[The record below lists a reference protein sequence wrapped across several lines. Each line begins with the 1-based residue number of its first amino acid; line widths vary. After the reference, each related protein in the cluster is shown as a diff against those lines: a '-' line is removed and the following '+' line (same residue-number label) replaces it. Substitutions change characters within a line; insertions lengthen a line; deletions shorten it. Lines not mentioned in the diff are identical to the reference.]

1 MVSRLRNLLILL
13 VLFASACIPGSSKRI
28 QNENITIAQ
37 IQGCAHKSPF
47 AGKSVEG
54 VRGVVTA
61 KVYNGFYMQSFD
73 PDGLECSSEGIF
85 VFTDEFPEVIPGDE
99 VRINGLVQEFLPGA
113 IEDKNLTITEIVNP
127 EVNIIS
133 TGNSLPPEVEI
144 GYRGRRLPDQII
156 DNDSL
161 ADFDPDEDG
170 VDFYESLESMLV
182 SVEGG
187 VVVGPRNAFNEIV
200 IIPQEFRQLN
210 QMSSIG
216 ALIQTENDANPE
228 RLILNLNQENKQ
240 SVSIGAV
247 LQDKVIGVM
256 DYSYGN
262 YKVKVFGIVQ
272 LSETFPVTTG
282 LITQENTLTLVTY
295 NVENLSVQDE
305 DRKFR
310 AIASDIVDDL
320 SAPDIILLHEV
331 MDDSGIEDDGNVSAA
346 KTISRLLEAVVRE
359 GGPVYSLLTVNPE
372 DNTNGGIPGGNIR
385 SVLLYRSDSGLFPV
399 EDSRYIALS
408 QNPTVIGSNK
418 WPFSATRKPLVA
430 LLDWQGHRLLVV
442 VVHLTSRGL
451 DSPLFGSVQPI
462 ERLEEQKRIAQAEF
476 LVQFLTDFH
485 KNHPEIP
492 IVLAGDVNDDPWSK
506 TLSELTSRTLY
517 DAGKTITDDER
528 FSYIL
533 DGNAIQ
539 LDHVLVSDPDS
550 IVQYTIPHLN
560 SVFDHNLQISDHD
573 PVLIELDF
581 GSSN

>member
-1 MVSRLRNLLILL
+1 MPRLRNLLILL
-13 VLFASACIPGSSKRI
+13 VLFTSGCISGSSKRI
-28 QNENITIAQ
+28 NNEIITIAQ

-47 AGKSVEG
+47 TGKSVEG

-61 KVYNGFYMQSFD
+61 KAYNGFYMQSFN
-73 PDGLECSSEGIF
+73 PDGLDCSSEGIF
-85 VFTDEFPEVIPGDE
+85 VFTDEFAEVIPGDE

-113 IEDKNLTITEIVNP
+113 VEDKNLTITEIINP

-170 VDFYESLESMLV
+170 ADFYESLESMLV

-200 IIPQEFRQLN
+200 IIPQEFRKLN
-210 QMSSIG
+210 QMSSAG

-240 SVSIGAV
+240 SISIGAV
-247 LQDKVIGVM
+247 LQEQVIGVM

-262 YKVKVFGIVQ
+262 YKVKAFGIVQ
-272 LSETFPVTTG
+272 LSETFPMTTG
-282 LITQENTLTLVTY
+282 LKTQENTLSLVTY
-295 NVENLSVQDE
+295 NVENLSIQDE
-305 DRKFR
+305 ERKFR
-310 AIASDIVDDL
+310 AIASDIIDDL
-320 SAPDIILLHEV
+320 KMPDIILLHEV

-346 KTISRLLEAVVRE
+346 KTINRLIDAIVRE
-359 GGPVYSLLTVNPE
+359 GGPVYSLLTVDPE

-399 EDSRYIALS
+399 EDSRYMALN

-430 LLDWQGHRLLVV
+430 LMDWQGHRFLVV
-442 VVHLTSRGL
+442 AVHLTSRGL

-462 ERLEEQKRIAQAEF
+462 ERLEEQKRIAQAA
-476 LVQFLTDFH
+476 LLMQFLTDFH
-485 KNHPEIP
+485 QKHPEMP
-492 IVLAGDVNDDPWSK
+492 IILAGDVNDDIWSK
-506 TLSELTSRTLY
+506 TLSELTSQTLY
-517 DAGKTITDDER
+517 DAGKTIADNER
-528 FSYIL
+528 YSYIL

-539 LDHVLVSDPDS
+539 LDHILVSDPAS

-560 SVFDHNLQISDHD
+560 SMFDHNLQISDHD

-581 GSSN
+581 GTSN